1 MKRLPLTRRMN
12 HYASAARLASS
23 TESEFDVTDALVEED
38 IVEDVEPD
46 EDYLPN
52 PVIAEEIAGEI
63 NPETPI
69 SNYDTAVKL
78 LSDNTEAMRRLDVI
92 RMNVN
97 YPVSGYRNHISN
109 STILKADPGL
119 ESVVP
124 STTFTRRQL
133 NIAIE
138 AKQSALM
145 RVALSVIAGLIAG
158 TIYAV
163 SALLFRRMK
172 HKRNGID
179 EIKFKNLFK
188 AAHSKDKLVWTWA
201 DPILSA
207 KAPGRYK
214 MFAISKDVKL
224 GEFINAIFMES
235 VWDKTSSSL
244 RAMVAKSGYMKQ
256 TVDLINSVGNGINPV
271 INDVT
276 ALIKELDA
284 AIKNNTVTAPSD
296 IIEKH
301 AKFIGDI
308 GELDKQLKTSPTDL
322 GDSSNNL
329 VNLLKPMED
338 ALKLNYDLKYE
349 DYDKSY
355 KTQKDLEQR
364 LRALSDALRSAK
376 VDENVASS
384 VNMNINA
391 VKEVMV
397 RVASAYTAIGKME
410 QDFSS
415 LEKSI
420 DALNS
425 DMKGA
430 W

>member
-1 MKRLPLTRRMN
+1 MKKMPLTRRMN
-12 HYASAARLASS
+12 RYASAARLAGS

-69 SNYDTAVKL
+69 SNYDTAIKL

-158 TIYAV
+158 TIYTV

-188 AAHSKDKLVWTWA
+188 AAHSKDKVAWTLA
-201 DPILSA
+201 DPILSS

-214 MFAISKDVKL
+214 MFAVSKEVKL
-224 GEFINAIFMES
+224 GEFINAIFMETTWNQLDIS
-235 VWDKTSSSL
+235 IKNMVLGSGHMEAAVRNMEDIGTGIGGVVNDITS
-244 RAMVAKSGYMKQ
+244 M
-256 TVDLINSVGNGINPV
+256 
-271 INDVT
+271 
-276 ALIKELDA
+276 IKDMEA
-284 AIKNNTVTAPSD
+284 CIKNNTVSNPND
-296 IIEKH
+296 LEKKH
-301 AKFIGDI
+301 RRFIFDV
-308 GELDKQLKTSPTDL
+308 EYLSNHLKEESKKNEVPT
-322 GDSSNNL
+322 L
-329 VNLLKPMED
+329 VKVLKPMED
-338 ALKLNYDLKYE
+338 ALKMNYDIKYDDYTKAYTLQKELEKRINSLSSLLK
-349 DYDKSY
+349 S
-355 KTQKDLEQR
+355 
-364 LRALSDALRSAK
+364 SN
-376 VDENVASS
+376 VDEAVFKS
-384 VNMNINA
+384 VNANVNTMKTIM
-391 VKEVMV
+391 VK
-397 RVASAYTAIGKME
+397 VANVYLSIGKIE
-410 QDFSS
+410 TNFQS
-415 LEKSI
+415 LEKSL
-420 DALNS
+420 DSLND